1 MRFSSFSARLR
12 SFGFLTLLVAAS
24 TSPAQ
29 VTTAPKQGIRENDPR
44 LHALTNARIVTA
56 PGKAIEKGTVLIR
69 DGVIVEAGPAVKIPA
84 EARVWDLTGKTIYP
98 GFIDAYSRLGL
109 PETLQPEPVRPDVD
123 YDDPNAK
130 PKEVPRESA
139 KGMHTWNAKVTPER
153 KAADYLNLDKKSM
166 RKLRDLGFT
175 SALVVPGRGI
185 FRGSSALI
193 DLQENDVATIVL
205 APSVAQHIAFDFNRR
220 DDGGYPTSL
229 MGCIALIRQNFLD
242 ASWYQAAQEAYRKN
256 PGTTERPETN
266 ASLAALAEQ
275 AQRKQPM
282 VFEADDEL
290 ELLRALRISDE
301 FKLKPLLYGNGYE
314 YRVRKT
320 LAATKTPIILPLD
333 FPKPPE
339 IERPEQAVD
348 YELDEL
354 QHWDRAPSNPAR
366 LAEAGIPIAFTT
378 EKLEKPE
385 KEFWSRLRLAVR
397 RGLSKDAALAALTA
411 TPAEMFGVAD
421 RLGTI
426 APGRIANLVITNG
439 DLFSSEAKVLTT
451 WVDGS
456 YYDTDSAGE
465 RDPRGTWE
473 VTSEGKT
480 LPLLIEGEL
489 DKLDTKLSGEKATVS
504 TKEDA
509 ILLIAPAKL
518 FEKGD
523 GSVRLSGR
531 IAGEAITGSGETP
544 TGATIRWSAK
554 RTAAYTPKKPDEK
567 PSPLDKPL
575 DFPETYPA
583 GSFGRVAP
591 PEQPHTVLIQ
601 GATIWTSG
609 PQGTIQNGD
618 LLVTDGKIAA
628 VGPGLKVPAGA
639 SVIDGKGV
647 HVTPGIVDCH
657 SHTAISKGVNEG
669 SHAVTCEVRIGDV
682 IDATDIDIYRELAG
696 GVTAANVLH
705 GSANPIGGQNQ
716 VIKLRWGALPEE
728 MKFAD
733 AMPGVKFA
741 LGENVKQSNW
751 GDKFKTRYPQ
761 TRMGVEQLIRDRF
774 RAALEYDAA
783 QKKKD
788 GLPPRRDLQLEA
800 LLEIV
805 NGKRLIH
812 CHSYRQDEVLMLL
825 RVATEFKIKIGTLQ
839 HILEGYKIA
848 DEIAKHG
855 AGGSTFADWWAYKW
869 EAFDAI
875 PDNAAIMH
883 SRGVLTSVNSDSAD
897 LARRLNTEAG
907 KSTKYAGM
915 PSDEALKMVTIYPA
929 RQLHIEAKTGSLEPG
944 KDADF
949 VIWSGNPLSNYTNVK
964 QTWIDGRKYFD
975 RAEDIEARKTFA
987 VQREALIQKVLPERL
1002 KELGAGGGKEGD
1014 SKDKKPEDK
1023 EAKPTAHPQHRAH
1036 ELEGLYGN
1044 GGGRDNCTEEYG
1056 L

>member
-1 MRFSSFSARLR
+1 MRFSSYSARLAW
-12 SFGFLTLLVAAS
+12 FGFVALLFS
-24 TSPAQ
+24 GLTSPAQ

-56 PGKAIEKGTVLIR
+56 PGKTIEKGTILIR
-69 DGVIVEAGPAVKIPA
+69 DGVIIEAGPDVKIPA
-84 EARVWDLTGKTIYP
+84 DARVWDLAGKTIYP

-109 PETLQPEPVRPDVD
+109 PETLQPEPLRPDA
-123 YDDPNAK
+123 DDDDSNAK
-130 PKEVPRESA
+130 PKEIPRESA
-139 KGMHTWNAKVTPER
+139 KGMHSWNAKVTPER
-153 KAADYLNLDKKSM
+153 KAADYLNLDKKST
-166 RKLRDLGFT
+166 RKFRDLGFT

-193 DLQENDVATIVL
+193 NLQEADVTTMVL

-220 DDGGYPTSL
+220 DDGGYPNSL
-229 MGCIALIRQNFLD
+229 MGCIALIRQSFLD
-242 ASWYQAAQEAYRKN
+242 ASWYQTAQDAYRKN
-256 PGTTERPETN
+256 PGATERPEAN

-275 AQRKQPM
+275 AQRKQPT

-290 ELLRALRISDE
+290 ELLRALRICDE

-314 YRVRKT
+314 YRLRKS

-333 FPKPPE
+333 FPKAPE
-339 IERPEQAVD
+339 IERPEQALE

-354 QHWDRAPSNPAR
+354 QHWDRAPGNAAR

-385 KEFWSRLRLAVR
+385 KEFWSHLRLAVR
-397 RGLSKDAALAALTA
+397 RGLSKEAALAALTT

-421 RLGTI
+421 RLGSI
-426 APGRIANLVITNG
+426 APGRIANLVVANG

-451 WVDGS
+451 WVDGY
-456 YYDTDSAGE
+456 YYDTDSAAE
-465 RDPRGTWE
+465 HDPRGTWE

-480 LPLLIEGEL
+480 LPLTVEGEL
-489 DKLDTKLSGEKATVS
+489 DKLEVKLVGEKATVS
-504 TKEDA
+504 MKEDA
-509 ILLIAPAKL
+509 VLLLAPAKL
-518 FEKGD
+518 LDKGE
-523 GSVRLSGR
+523 GSIRLSGR
-531 IAGEAITGSGETP
+531 IAGETITGTGETP
-544 TGATIRWSAK
+544 TGAPIRWSAK
-554 RTAAYTPKKPDEK
+554 RTAAYTPGKKPDEK
-567 PSPLDKPL
+567 PSPLDTPL

-591 PEQPHTVLIQ
+591 PEQPHSVLIQ

-609 PQGTIQNGD
+609 AQGTLQNAD
-618 LLVTDGKIAA
+618 LLVIDGKISA
-628 VGPGLKVPAGA
+628 VGTALKAPAGA
-639 SVIDGKGV
+639 SVVDGKGT

-669 SHAVTCEVRIGDV
+669 SHAVTCEVRIADV
-682 IDATDIDIYRELAG
+682 LDATDIDIYRELAG
-696 GVTAANVLH
+696 GVTAANILH

-716 VIKLRWGALPEE
+716 VIKFRWGALPEE
-728 MKFAD
+728 LKLAD

-751 GDKFKTRYPQ
+751 GDKFTKRYPQ
-761 TRMGVEQLIRDRF
+761 TRMGVEQLFRDRF
-774 RAALEYDAA
+774 RAALEYEAA
-783 QKKKD
+783 LKKKD

-825 RVATEFKIKIGTLQ
+825 RVANEFKIKIGTFQ
-839 HILEGYKIA
+839 HILEGYKVA
-848 DEIAKHG
+848 DDIAKHG

-875 PDNAAIMH
+875 PDNAAMMS
-883 SRGVLTSVNSDSAD
+883 SRGIVTSVNSDSGD

-907 KSTKYAGM
+907 KSTKYAAM
-915 PSDEALKMVTIYPA
+915 PADEALKLVTIYPA
-929 RQLHIEAKTGSLEPG
+929 RQLHIDARVGSLEPG

-949 VIWSGNPLSNYTNVK
+949 VVWNGPPLSNYTSVK
-964 QTWIDGRKYFD
+964 QTWIEGRRYFD
-975 RAEDIEARKTFA
+975 RAEDAETRKGIVA
-987 VQREALIQKVLPERL
+987 QREALIQKALPERL
-1002 KELGAGGGKEGD
+1002 KELGSGGKDGD
-1014 SKDKKPEDK
+1014 SKDKKPDDK
-1023 EAKPTAHPQHRAH
+1023 VKPSAHSQYREH

-1044 GGGRDNCTEEYG
+1044 GADKHTCTEGYD

>member
-1 MRFSSFSARLR
+1 MRLRRCFLRSAR
-12 SFGFLTLLVAAS
+12 FGLFFFFANAVT
-24 TSPAQ
+24 AQ

-44 LHALTNARIVTA
+44 LHALTNARIITA
-56 PGKAIEKGTVLIR
+56 PGKIIEKGTIVIR
-69 DGVIVEAGPAVKIPA
+69 DGVIVAVGADVKIPTD
-84 EARVWDLTGKTIYP
+84 ARVWDLAGKTIYP

-139 KGMHTWNAKVTPER
+139 KGMHSWNAKVTPER
-153 KAADYLNLDKKSM
+153 KAADFLNPDKKGM

-193 DLQENDVATIVL
+193 NLQEADVTTMVV
-205 APSVAQHIAFDFNRR
+205 APSVAQHVAFDFYRR
-220 DDGGYPTSL
+220 DDGGYPNSL
-229 MGCIALIRQNFLD
+229 MGCIALIRQSFLD
-242 ASWYQAAQEAYRKN
+242 ASWYQTAQDAYHKN
-256 PGTTERPETN
+256 PGTTERPESN

-275 AQRKQPM
+275 AQRQQPT

-301 FKLKPLLYGNGYE
+301 FKLKPLLFGTGYE
-314 YRVRKT
+314 YRVRKA
-320 LAATKTPIILPLD
+320 LAEKKTPIILPLD

-339 IERPEQAVD
+339 IERPEQALET
-348 YELDEL
+348 ELDEL
-354 QHWDRAPSNPAR
+354 QHWDRAPGNPAR
-366 LAEAGIPIAFTT
+366 LAESGIPIAFTA

-397 RGLSKDAALAALTA
+397 RGLSTEAALAALTT
-411 TPAEMFGVAD
+411 TPAGMFGVAD

-426 APGRIANLVITNG
+426 APGRIANLVVASG
-439 DLFSSEAKVLTT
+439 DLFGSEAKILTT
-451 WVDGS
+451 WIDGY
-456 YYDTDSAGE
+456 YYDTDLAAE

-473 VTSEGKT
+473 IATEGKT
-480 LPLLIEGEL
+480 LPLTIEGEL
-489 DKLDTKLSGEKATVS
+489 DKLEVKVGGEKATLS
-504 TKEDA
+504 TKEDSV
-509 ILLIAPAKL
+509 LLVAPAKL
-518 FEKGD
+518 LEKGE
-523 GSVRLSGR
+523 GSIRFSGR
-531 IAGEAITGSGETP
+531 IAGETISGSGETP
-544 TGATIRWSAK
+544 AGAVIRWNAK
-554 RTAAYTPKKPDEK
+554 RTAAYTPTKKDEK

-591 PEQPHTVLIQ
+591 PEQPHSVLIQ

-609 PQGTIQNGD
+609 PQGTLQNAD

-628 VGPGLKVPAGA
+628 VGNGVKAPAGA
-639 SVIDGKGV
+639 TVVDGKGV
-647 HVTPGIVDCH
+647 HVTPGIVEFN

-669 SHAVTCEVRIGDV
+669 SHAITCEVRIGDV
-682 IDATDIDIYRELAG
+682 IDATDIALYRELAG
-696 GVTAANVLH
+696 GVTTANVLH

-716 VIKLRWGALPEE
+716 VIKFRWGALPEE
-728 MKFAD
+728 LKFAD

-761 TRMGVEQLIRDRF
+761 TRMGVEQLIRDRL
-774 RAALEYDAA
+774 RAAQEYDAA
-783 QKKKD
+783 QKKKE

-825 RVATEFKIKIGTLQ
+825 RVADEFKIKIGTFQ
-839 HILEGYKIA
+839 HILEGYKVA
-848 DEIAKHG
+848 DEIARHG

-869 EAFDAI
+869 EAWDAI
-875 PDNAAIMH
+875 PDNAAMMQ
-883 SRGVLTSVNSDSAD
+883 SRGVLSSVNSDSGD

-907 KSTKYAGM
+907 KSMKYAGIS
-915 PSDEALKMVTIYPA
+915 PEEALKLVTIYPA
-929 RQLHIEAKTGSLEPG
+929 KQLHIDGKTGSLEAG

-975 RAEDIEARKTFA
+975 RAEDAEARKTFA
-987 VQREALIQKVLPERL
+987 AQREALVQKALPERM
-1002 KELGAGGGKEGD
+1002 KELGSGGKDGD
-1014 SKDKKPEDK
+1014 AKEKKGDEK
-1023 EAKPTAHPQHRAH
+1023 EKPPRHEQHRAH
-1036 ELEGLYGN
+1036 ELESLYGD
-1044 GGGRDNCTEEYG
+1044 GSDKHTCTEEIE
-1056 L
+1056 